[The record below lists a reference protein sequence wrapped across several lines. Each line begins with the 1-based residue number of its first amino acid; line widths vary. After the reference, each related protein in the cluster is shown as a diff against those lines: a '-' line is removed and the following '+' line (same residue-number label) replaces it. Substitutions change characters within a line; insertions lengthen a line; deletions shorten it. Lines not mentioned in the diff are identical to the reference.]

1 MSTEP
6 KIGDSDTVLLAKICQ
21 WFSNRNGGQNPPRYA
36 DSKNRLLFK
45 IAALVS

>member
-21 WFSNRNGGQNPPRYA
+21 SFSDQNGGEFPPRFA

-45 IAALVS
+45 IAILVN